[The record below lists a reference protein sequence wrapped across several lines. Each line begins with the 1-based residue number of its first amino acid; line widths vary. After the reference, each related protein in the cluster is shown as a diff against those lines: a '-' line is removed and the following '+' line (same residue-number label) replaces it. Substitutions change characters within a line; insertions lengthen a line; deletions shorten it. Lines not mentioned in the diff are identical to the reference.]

1 MRVIR
6 GAGATLAGERG
17 LEARIVGVSLL
28 STVAALLAVFAV
40 YQWRNWSADRDDL
53 AAESMKLAQ
62 AVAVAAHAQLTHR
75 ELSAGET
82 VRGLVSS
89 SEHAV
94 AVAYATVD
102 GAETRLA
109 SPNMKLGDLHTRHV
123 SRPEAYYR
131 GMDLEVHAP
140 HIVDGRHVGT
150 VTLLVDGREL
160 VTARLVNIAIALGLS
175 LLALIGAA
183 GMARSLTRK
192 ALEPLR
198 SLADAMDAAAQS
210 RDFSIRVPIRRGDE
224 VGRLTHRFNR
234 LLTALQD
241 YDGNLQGALREVTA
255 ARDAAQDA
263 NEMKARFLANMGHE
277 LRTPLNGVMG
287 MSQALLREP
296 MAQGQRERVQVIM
309 QSGDAL
315 LMVLNDLLDLSD
327 LEKGSMRLERQPFDV
342 AGVIGKACET
352 AVLMA
357 EDKGVELEVEVAAG
371 AAGGWMGD
379 AHRLRQLLYNL
390 ISNALKFTP
399 SGHVR
404 VLAEAQGDE
413 LVLSVADTGVG
424 IAAEALPRLF
434 DSFTQADGA
443 ATRAFGGAGVGLSI
457 CSRLVELMGGQI
469 AVESAP
475 GRGSVF
481 SVTLPLERAEV
492 ASSDA
497 ATHAER
503 ILGLK
508 VLVAEDNETNQR
520 VVRTVLNALG
530 VDPVIVADGK
540 AAVEAWSAGTWDL
553 VLMDIQMPV
562 RDGVDAT
569 REIRRLEA
577 ERGLPPTRI
586 VALTANAMP
595 HQVETYMA
603 VGMNGVVA
611 KPIMID
617 ELHAALVSVRAA

>member
-6 GAGATLAGERG
+6 GASAALSGERG
-17 LEARIVGVSLL
+17 LETRIVGVALL
-28 STVAALLAVFAV
+28 STVAALMAAFAV
-40 YQWRNWSADRDDL
+40 YQWRNWSLDRDDL
-53 AAESMKLAQ
+53 ATESMQLAQ
-62 AVAVAAHAQLTHR
+62 AVAAAAHAQLTNR

-82 VRGLVSS
+82 VRGLVAS

-94 AVAYATVD
+94 AVAYATVE

-109 SPNMKLGDLHTRHV
+109 SPHVPVDALDVRHV
-123 SRPEAYYR
+123 SRPEAVYR

-140 HIVDGRHVGT
+140 HIVQGRHVGT
-150 VTLLVDGREL
+150 VTLLVDGHAL
-160 VTARLVNIAIALGLS
+160 VVARIVNIAIALGLS
-175 LLALIGAA
+175 LLAVIGAA
-183 GMARSLTRK
+183 GMARGLTRR
-192 ALEPLR
+192 ALQPLR
-198 SLADAMDAAAQS
+198 DLADAMDAAAES
-210 RDFSIRVPIRRGDE
+210 RDFSIRVPVARGDE

-234 LLTALQD
+234 LLSALQD

-255 ARDAAQDA
+255 ARDAAEEA

-277 LRTPLNGVMG
+277 LRTPLNGVLG

-296 MAQGQRERVQVIM
+296 MAQGQRERVQVILS
-309 QSGDAL
+309 SGDAL

-342 AGVIGKACET
+342 AAVIEKACDAAT
-352 AVLMA
+352 LMA
-357 EDKGVELEVEVAAG
+357 EDKGLSLEVDVSAAAAG
-371 AAGGWMGD
+371 RWVGD
-379 AHRLRQLLYNL
+379 ANRLRQLLYNL

-399 SGHVR
+399 SGKVR
-404 VLAEAQGDE
+404 VLADTVDGA

-424 IAAEALPRLF
+424 IAADVLPRLF
-434 DSFTQADGA
+434 ENFTQADGG
-443 ATRAFGGAGVGLSI
+443 ATRQFGGAGVGLSI
-457 CSRLVELMGGQI
+457 CSRLAELMGGRI
-469 AVESAP
+469 AVESTP
-475 GRGSVF
+475 GRGSIF
-481 SVTLPLERAEV
+481 SVSLPLKRADADEQQEV
-492 ASSDA
+492 AP
-497 ATHAER
+497 ER
-503 ILGLK
+503 ILGLR

-530 VDPVIVADGK
+530 VEPVVVADGK
-540 AAVEAWSAGTWDL
+540 AAVEAWSAGQWDL

-569 REIRRLEA
+569 REIRRMEA
-577 ERGLPPTRI
+577 ERGVAPTRI

-617 ELHAALVSVRAA
+617 ELHAALVGARAA